1 MKQILRVEDL
11 HIDFELPDETV
22 HAVRGIDFAINEGET
37 LAIVGESGSGK
48 SATALA
54 TLQLNPAPPVTYPR
68 GRILLDGRDLL
79 RQDRRT
85 LRKIR
90 GNDIA
95 MIFQDPMASLNPL
108 KRVGTQI
115 LEVLR
120 LHRSESRGSHRKL
133 MLAALD
139 DAGIPDV
146 EKRARQF
153 PHQLSGGL
161 RQRVMIAMAIVAQ
174 PRILIADEPT
184 TALDVTVQSQILD
197 VLVSLQA
204 EYGMA
209 MILISHDLGVVAET
223 ADNVAVMNKGAIV
236 ERGNVVDVFA
246 RPDQQYTRNLLAATP
261 RLDTSATQRGGRT
274 NVTGRSAS

>member
-1 MKQILRVEDL
+1 MNQLLRAEDL
-11 HIDFELPDETV
+11 HIDFELSDETV
-22 HAVRGIDFAINEGET
+22 HAVRGIDFDVSEGET

-54 TLQLNPAPPVTYPR
+54 TLQLNPVPPATYPR
-68 GRILLDGRDLL
+68 GRILLDDRDLL
-79 RQDRRT
+79 RQDRRS

-115 LEVLR
+115 IEVLR
-120 LHRSESRGSHRKL
+120 LHRPDSRSLHKTL

-146 EKRARQF
+146 EKRASQF

-161 RQRVMIAMAIVAQ
+161 RQRVMIAMAIVAR

-204 EYGMA
+204 DHGMA
-209 MILISHDLGVVAET
+209 VILISHDLGVVAET
-223 ADNVAVMNKGAIV
+223 ADNVIVMHEGAIV
-236 ERGNVVDVFA
+236 ERGNVVDIFS
-246 RPDQQYTRNLLAATP
+246 RPAEQYTRQLLAATP
-261 RLDTSATQRGGRT
+261 QLGNAEPRHRPNE
-274 NVTGRSAS
+274 NVIGRSSS